1 MSLQPRSDK
10 YGSVPAALKRVI
22 EVPADL
28 FVNLMSPFNN
38 DRFSA
43 VGLATVFMHEFAYL
57 VWSNNT
63 CLRSQKRGY
72 REAFDTWAI
81 CRHRNQFKNDDGF
94 CSEVHHG
101 SWHGGNLPSTV
112 KPCEKWGDT
121 LKTLSVWLMNINL
134 VTLLT
139 NLIWQKCMQIF
150 Y

>member
-57 VWSNNT
+57 V
-63 CLRSQKRGY
+63 
-72 REAFDTWAI
+72 
-81 CRHRNQFKNDDGF
+81 
-94 CSEVHHG
+94 
-101 SWHGGNLPSTV
+101 
-112 KPCEKWGDT
+112 
-121 LKTLSVWLMNINL
+121 
-134 VTLLT
+134 
-139 NLIWQKCMQIF
+139 
-150 Y
+150 